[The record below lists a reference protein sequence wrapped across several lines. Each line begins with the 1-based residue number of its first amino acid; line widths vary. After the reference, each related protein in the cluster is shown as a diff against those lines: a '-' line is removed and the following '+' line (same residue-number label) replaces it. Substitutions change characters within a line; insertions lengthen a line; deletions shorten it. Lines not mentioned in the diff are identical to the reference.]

1 MRCIMTTRVP
11 VIVHAN
17 DPVSQAG
24 IASGLRGRPEV
35 HVVEE
40 GDVEGPTVAIVV
52 ADEVD
57 SEVVRSLRAIQR
69 NGCPRVVLVVSRVED
84 SGPLIAAGAG
94 VSALLRRS
102 EATPEHLARA
112 VRAAAS
118 GDGTVP
124 PDLLGRLLDQV
135 SRLHDQVLAP
145 RGLTISGLSEREVD
159 VLRLVADG
167 CDTGEIARTL
177 CYSERT
183 VKNVIHD
190 VTSRLRLRNRSH
202 AVAYAVR
209 QGLI

>member
-1 MRCIMTTRVP
+1 MSTRVP

-35 HVVEE
+35 QVIED
-40 GDVEGPTVAIVV
+40 GDPDRATVAIVV
-52 ADEVD
+52 ADEID
-57 SEVVRSLRAIQR
+57 QEVVRLLRAIQR
-69 NGCPRVVLVVSRVED
+69 NGCPRVVLVVSRVD
-84 SGPLIAAGAG
+84 DTGPLTAAGAG
-94 VSALLRRS
+94 ASALLRRS

-112 VRAAAS
+112 VQAAAS

-124 PDLLGRLLDQV
+124 PDLLGRLLEQV

-145 RGLTISGLSEREVD
+145 RGLTLSGLSEREVD

-167 CDTGEIARTL
+167 LDTGEIARSL